1 MVIQFLSGTPLPF
14 FATLS
19 FTYIHNTSKLIF
31 SINLMYSC
39 NSPNV
44 QWCMCNCRFS
54 YLFGLTL
61 SFFSI
66 YRWAQA
72 EISRVAFLV
81 VFTRT
86 FILFNPAV
94 IRSLS
99 CVLSDAHPAADHS
112 YTRYI
117 RNTDYLTRL
126 KNWICSTTPS
136 SVLPDANPHAKD
148 FAVRQPGDAPLRR
161 IPTALDRSVI
171 TLPVKDSWFIF
182 SIDSFCTNSNVQR
195 SRFPS
200 QIPGYTRCCRCHLL
214 PYWILCVCT

>member
-14 FATLS
+14 FAILS
-19 FTYIHNTSKLIF
+19 FTYIYNTSKLIF
-31 SINLMYSC
+31 SINFMYSC

-44 QWCMCNCRFS
+44 QWCKCNCRFS
-54 YLFGLTL
+54 FPFGLTL

-112 YTRYI
+112 YMRYI
-117 RNTDYLTRL
+117 RNIPSTSETAGLFTSELFFSSTDYLKRL

-136 SVLPDANPHAKD
+136 SVLPDANPHTKG
-148 FAVRQPGDAPLRR
+148 FAVRQPGDSPLRR

-171 TLPVKDSWFIF
+171 TLPV
-182 SIDSFCTNSNVQR
+182 
-195 SRFPS
+195 
-200 QIPGYTRCCRCHLL
+200 
-214 PYWILCVCT
+214 